1 MLALIVSIFLSL
13 LSPMSSSLK
22 ADIEK
27 LSDALTKRDLP
38 TLRSEISSAR
48 IFVEIDGREGA
59 YLSNSQTVVVLE
71 NFMRSRRA
79 IQTRFDLITDNGQ
92 SGSATGI
99 LTAKVGGRV
108 LTYKLNLGFILIEN
122 KRWVIMRFSIRS

>member
-1 MLALIVSIFLSL
+1 MLALIISIFLSL

-108 LTYKLNLGFILIEN
+108 LSYKLNLGFILIEN
-122 KRWVIMRFSIRS
+122 KRWVIMRLSIRS

>member
-1 MLALIVSIFLSL
+1 MLVLIFSIL
-13 LSPMSSSLK
+13 LSSLSMSSGLK

-27 LSDALTKRDLP
+27 LSDALTKRDLA
-38 TLRSEISSAR
+38 TLRAEISPAR
-48 IFVEIDGREGA
+48 IFVEIDGRQGA

-71 NFMRSRRA
+71 NFIRTRRA

-99 LTAKVGGRV
+99 LAAKAEGRSV
-108 LTYKLNLGFILIEN
+108 TYKLNLGF
-122 KRWVIMRFSIRS
+122 

>member
-1 MLALIVSIFLSL
+1 MLALIVSIFLSV
-13 LSPMSSSLK
+13 LSPMSSGLK

-27 LSDALTKRDLP
+27 LSGALTKRDLP
-38 TLRSEISSAR
+38 ALRSEISSAR
-48 IFVEIDGREGA
+48 IYVELDGREGA

-99 LTAKVGGRV
+99 LTAKVNGRT
-108 LTYKLNLGFILIEN
+108 LTYKLNLGFILLDN
-122 KRWVIMRFSIRS
+122 KKWVITRLSIRQ